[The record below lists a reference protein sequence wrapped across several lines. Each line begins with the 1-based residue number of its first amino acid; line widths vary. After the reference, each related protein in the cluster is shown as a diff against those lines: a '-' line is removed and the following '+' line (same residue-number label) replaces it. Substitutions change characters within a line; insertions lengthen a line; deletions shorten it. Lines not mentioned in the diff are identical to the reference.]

1 MIALSIQQAERLSD
15 DAASQAPPNTN
26 AMQLLSRR
34 RRREASHAG
43 GFFSTTTQ
51 FGASWISWS
60 AGMCAKNRERE
71 REKRRKGPGVSP
83 EYDSHST
90 LMRSTK
96 PSAAMRPSAA
106 EKGGVGGLPR
116 LRYNTTRPCAQQ
128 AKCSEEEAFPRLQC
142 NTTRHEA
149 TTRATSISLRTFS
162 SKFSALGTPQSQTG
176 TCCAA
181 RSCVHM
187 CSTRNLSRRWTF
199 GEFES
204 LAVASRRR
212 LRMFQPLLR
221 RLNLL

>member
-106 EKGGVGGLPR
+106 EKGGSVVSPGYDTTQHAHAHNKPSAVKKR
-116 LRYNTTRPCAQQ
+116 LSPDCNATQHATKRQR
-128 AKCSEEEAFPRLQC
+128 ERLQSVSERLVL
-142 NTTRHEA
+142 N
-149 TTRATSISLRTFS
+149 
-162 SKFSALGTPQSQTG
+162 SA
-176 TCCAA
+176 
-181 RSCVHM
+181 H
-187 CSTRNLSRRWTF
+187 
-199 GEFES
+199 
-204 LAVASRRR
+204 
-212 LRMFQPLLR
+212 
-221 RLNLL
+221 